1 MPLAAQAAK
10 ANGVEGAHRL
20 RSRSRMVVSTP
31 FRIGASQRSIVFA
44 ATSAAP
50 APYHGLGTA
59 AFSTTASSAAA
70 LIETLGGL
78 LQPPPQLSITAQGR
92 SIVFAAT
99 PALQQPCARNALGG
113 PLWRNRS
120 RMPYSKCSAA
130 FSSCSMMSMLCGHIA
145 SHAPHWMQS
154 LARPGAACQLYCC
167 LANSVFSV

>member
-10 ANGVEGAHRL
+10 VNGVEGEHRL
-20 RSRSRMVVSTP
+20 RPRSRMVASTP
-31 FRIGASQRSIVFA
+31 FRIGASQRSIAFA

-78 LQPPPQLSITAQGR
+78 LQPPPSSVSRLR
-92 SIVFAAT
+92 SARSPSRRPPV
-99 PALQQPCARNALGG
+99 PQQPCARNALGG
-113 PLWRNRS
+113 PLGRNRS

-130 FSSCSMMSMLCGHIA
+130 FPSCSMMSMLCGHIA